1 MDEILKLQGQWLYLQ
16 PIFSSPDIVD
26 QMYEEANLFQTV
38 NSYWQQLMTHFD
50 KDPHVMAAISM
61 PGVDEILEESAKKLD
76 AITKGLNI
84 YLEKKRKFFP
94 RWVSS
99 LLKKTY
105 DGAPN
110 FHR

>member
-99 LLKKTY
+99 L
-105 DGAPN
+105 
-110 FHR
+110 